1 MSTTYTISYGRA
13 SDCHAGRCRDIPV
26 SRRERSVLVVG
37 RSMEYEKPMT
47 HDDAVEL
54 VKAFARMLYTLTDG
68 VDKGSTDQATV
79 AQRNVY
85 IKNCNRCGG
94 TGMLASRDENG
105 AAIAEQC
112 DCVTYNFTD
121 TREPGQ
127 EL

>member
-1 MSTTYTISYGRA
+1 
-13 SDCHAGRCRDIPV
+13 
-26 SRRERSVLVVG
+26 
-37 RSMEYEKPMT
+37 MEYEEPMT

-68 VDKGSTDQATV
+68 VDKGTTDQATV

-94 TGMLASRDENG
+94 SGMLASRDENG

-112 DCVTYNFTD
+112 SCVTYNFTD

>member
-1 MSTTYTISYGRA
+1 
-13 SDCHAGRCRDIPV
+13 
-26 SRRERSVLVVG
+26 
-37 RSMEYEKPMT
+37 MEYAEPMT

-68 VDKGSTDQATV
+68 VDKGTTDQATI

-94 TGMLASRDENG
+94 SGMLASRDENG